1 MPESIKVVPQIKKQP
16 SSSTSSEEKALI
28 SESDKAAVPSNAE
41 AASQLPSDSSNS
53 KTNGENDTAT
63 VHVGS
68 SSSEATKGS
77 GSSSEQGL
85 LITLL
90 NKFLT
95 SENHGLIGQYSE
107 ILRRIIDN
115 ETMDTL
121 WPNRDL
127 FYSLLFK
134 HFFPLVLS
142 PLSSPGSFR
151 PSFLLSFPPSFFP
164 LLPPSPTSSF
174 PNGISLSSYPSI
186 LLFPFFSQAMK
197 GKVSPGLLSPPSL
210 LEHSS
215 YFPLTPPFPPGAFFL
230 FPINPPPPINISLLL
245 FSLYIYIYLY
255 YLIS

>member
-68 SSSEATKGS
+68 SSSEATKAS
-77 GSSSEQGL
+77 PGSSSEQGL
-85 LITLL
+85 LNTLL

-121 WPNRDL
+121 WPNLDL

-174 PNGISLSSYPSI
+174 PNGL
-186 LLFPFFSQAMK
+186 
-197 GKVSPGLLSPPSL
+197 
-210 LEHSS
+210 
-215 YFPLTPPFPPGAFFL
+215 
-230 FPINPPPPINISLLL
+230 
-245 FSLYIYIYLY
+245 
-255 YLIS
+255 